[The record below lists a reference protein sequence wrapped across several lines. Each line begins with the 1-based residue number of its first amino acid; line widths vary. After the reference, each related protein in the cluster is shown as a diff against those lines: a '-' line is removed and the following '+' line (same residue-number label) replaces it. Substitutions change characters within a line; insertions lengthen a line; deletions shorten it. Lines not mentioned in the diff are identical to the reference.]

1 MLRVVE
7 REVQIFRRVW
17 HSTLFS
23 SFVSPVLYLAA
34 MGLGLGALVDRR
46 GHVEGLTYL
55 VFVAPGLLVASAMQ
69 MGAVESLWPVLG
81 GMKWM
86 RTSHAM
92 VATPV
97 RATDVYGGF
106 LIWIAL
112 RTFLS
117 SSAFL
122 LVAVLLGGVSSRWG
136 FLAVPAAMLGAL
148 AFAAPLGA
156 YTATVDTDQAFPT
169 IMRVGVLPLFLF
181 SGTFFPVSQFP
192 AWLRPASYA
201 SPLWHAVELARS
213 ATTGRADPAA
223 IAVHLAVLCAC
234 VAAGAWWGVRT
245 FTARLTQ

>member
-1 MLRVVE
+1 
-7 REVQIFRRVW
+7 
-17 HSTLFS
+17 
-23 SFVSPVLYLAA
+23 
-34 MGLGLGALVDRR
+34 
-46 GHVEGLTYL
+46 
-55 VFVAPGLLVASAMQ
+55 VAPGLLAASAMQ

-106 LIWIAL
+106 LIWIGL
-112 RTFLS
+112 RTLLS

-122 LVAVLLGGVSSRWG
+122 IVASALGGVPSGWG
-136 FLAVPAAMLGAL
+136 VLAVPAAMLGAL

-156 YTATVDTDQAFPT
+156 YTATLDTDMSFPT

-181 SGTFFPVSQFP
+181 SGTFFPVSRFP
-192 AWLRPASYA
+192 GWLRPASYA

-213 ATTGRADPAA
+213 ATTGHAHLAA
-223 IAVHLAVLCAC
+223 IAVHVGVLAAC
-234 VAAGAWWGVRT
+234 VAAGASWGVRT
-245 FTARLTQ
+245 FAARLTQ